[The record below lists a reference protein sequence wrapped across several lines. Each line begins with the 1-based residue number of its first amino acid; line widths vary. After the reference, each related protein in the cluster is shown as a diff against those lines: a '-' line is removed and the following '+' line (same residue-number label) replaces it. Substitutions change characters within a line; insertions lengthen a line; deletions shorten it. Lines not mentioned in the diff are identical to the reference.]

1 MEARVFP
8 VQVRQIPIL
17 PGLGSEEVFR
27 SPEVKRSGLQDHGY
41 QEEGFVMKARS
52 IRALAGTV
60 VLLVLVSVSSC
71 QVSPKSSG
79 ALGARARKAGDVLP
93 LVIGRIS
100 APADHFYSSNQK
112 VSIQPSFDPG
122 MVNLKA
128 VSSYKLWLQDPVVGT
143 WSEVSASEALPISYE
158 TGGEGNYGFRISVV
172 MEGDREFLSPQGGES
187 PQIWFCVDKTPPVVK
202 WTGAGKTFFFSGKSR
217 LSLSLNVSEQQL
229 GKSPL
234 EVEWSMDGGQK
245 WTPLTTRVAKN
256 GEQTF
261 PWFFPQGVETQ
272 VQVRA
277 MVTDLTGL
285 TGTDT
290 LILQSENGAVVS
302 SLDSPTLSLPEE
314 TPEPVVAEVLPP
326 DEESVPEPE
335 PEVVVELPPAIQF
348 ISPEAECILAGDEI
362 EIAWE
367 IREEPAD
374 QVLDPGREVVL
385 EFYSPASDEW
395 ETIGDTTV
403 GAGQMSWVAPELT
416 LVDCRLRLVVTTAA
430 AAEDGGEAEVLEFD
444 SNPFGVDASAPR
456 VACEQLPAV
465 VGGLFSLEVEL
476 VDEGCSAPE
485 DVQAFIRAEGE
496 EFWNALDSSRVQ
508 LEAAGEKFTV
518 SLELGEEKE
527 KKYDLYLVATDSL
540 GNVAAAPGVA
550 SESIGSFQLDNTPP
564 LVAIGEP
571 GTDWVA
577 GLPAV
582 LRVQFDPSDCAGPL
596 VIEGRAGNEDGEWA
610 ELARLD
616 DLALAEDGVNFNVP
630 ADISE
635 LEVRVLARDALGNPG
650 YGILSP
656 RRLKSPVRLDTMT
669 RGGVFQAFDKQKIAW
684 TLQPAVLA
692 DTKDLLVR
700 IEYRVGDS
708 GAWELLQEGA
718 PEAQVQSGEWEW
730 VLPDAAEDELTLRVG
745 LYRGQA
751 LLGEDV
757 SGSFKIE
764 GFAKTEAGVLRESL
778 IALDSAQE
786 KESDWRKRSD
796 EAAPTEELTSLAKAA
811 EADYRKA
818 LSLDAKNAEASFRL
832 SMLLNDMNPET
843 HSDEVLQLLEATIA
857 QEPENISA
865 QLNLGAVLIQRNEL
879 DRAKTVTEKVLEQE
893 DSGQA
898 RFNLALALLFKGEG
912 EAARSQF
919 ELALSKGGNV
929 PEGLAWFYIAW
940 SHADEGNMEVA
951 RNLYS
956 EKKTVIPDD
965 FKSIIEEKLR

>member
-1 MEARVFP
+1 R
-8 VQVRQIPIL
+8 
-17 PGLGSEEVFR
+17 G
-27 SPEVKRSGLQDHGY
+27 
-41 QEEGFVMKARS
+41 
-52 IRALAGTV
+52 
-60 VLLVLVSVSSC
+60 
-71 QVSPKSSG
+71 
-79 ALGARARKAGDVLP
+79 
-93 LVIGRIS
+93 
-100 APADHFYSSNQK
+100 
-112 VSIQPSFDPG
+112 
-122 MVNLKA
+122 
-128 VSSYKLWLQDPVVGT
+128 
-143 WSEVSASEALPISYE
+143 
-158 TGGEGNYGFRISVV
+158 
-172 MEGDREFLSPQGGES
+172 
-187 PQIWFCVDKTPPVVK
+187 VDTP
-202 WTGAGKTFFFSGKSR
+202 
-217 LSLSLNVSEQQL
+217 
-229 GKSPL
+229 
-234 EVEWSMDGGQK
+234 
-245 WTPLTTRVAKN
+245 
-256 GEQTF
+256 
-261 PWFFPQGVETQ
+261 

-290 LILQSENGAVVS
+290 LILQSENGAIVS
-302 SLDSPTLSLPEE
+302 SLDSPALSPPEE
-314 TPEPVVAEVLPP
+314 TPEPVVAEIASP
-326 DEESVPEPE
+326 EEEPVPEPEVPEPE
-335 PEVVVELPPAIQF
+335 PELVVELPPAIEF

-362 EIAWE
+362 EVAWE

-374 QVLDPGREVVL
+374 QALDPDAEVIL
-385 EFYSPASDEW
+385 QFYSPASDEW
-395 ETIGDTTV
+395 EAVGDATV
-403 GAGQMSWVAPELT
+403 GAGQLSWVAPELT
-416 LVDCRLRLVVTTAA
+416 LVDCRLRLVVSTAVAAADGA
-430 AAEDGGEAEVLEFD
+430 AAEDGDGAAAEALEFD

-456 VACEQLPAV
+456 VACEQFPAV
-465 VGGLFSLEVEL
+465 AGGIFSLEVEL

-518 SLELGEEKE
+518 SLQLGEEKE
-527 KKYDLYLVATDSL
+527 KKYDLYLAATDSL

-582 LRVQFDPSDCAGPL
+582 LKVQVDPSDCSGPL

-616 DLALAEDGVNFNVP
+616 DLALAEDGMNFNVP
-630 ADISE
+630 ADLSE

-650 YGILSP
+650 YGTLSP

-684 TLQPAVLA
+684 TLQPAVFA

-708 GAWELLQEGA
+708 GAWEILQEGA
-718 PEAQVQSGEWEW
+718 PEAQVQSGEFEW

-764 GFAKTEAGVLRESL
+764 SFTKAEDGVLRESL

-796 EAAPTEELTSLAKAA
+796 EAAPSEELASLAKAA

-818 LSLDAKNAEASFRL
+818 LSLDAKNSEASFRL

-843 HSDEVLQLLEATIA
+843 HSDEILQLLEATIA
-857 QEPENISA
+857 QEPDNISA

-898 RFNLALALLFKGEG
+898 RFNLALALLFKGDG

-919 ELALSKGGNV
+919 EMALSKGGNV

-956 EKKTVIPDD
+956 EKKAVIPDD